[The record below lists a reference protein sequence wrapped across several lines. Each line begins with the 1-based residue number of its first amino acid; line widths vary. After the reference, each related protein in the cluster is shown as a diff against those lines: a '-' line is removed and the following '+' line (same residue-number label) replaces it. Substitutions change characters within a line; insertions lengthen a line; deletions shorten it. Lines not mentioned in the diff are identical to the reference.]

1 MLLSEKFIA
10 VHIVPTGI
18 GASIGGFVGDAVPA
32 TNLLASIA
40 EHLIVHPN
48 VVNGVAL
55 NLMSPNCYYV
65 EGFFL
70 DSFFLEKIALRP
82 VLSNK
87 IGIVLDTG
95 CKDKEA
101 LDLAVNTIDA
111 IRTNEGVQVL
121 EVLLTEKPVGGK
133 SLRTSSGAFLGTVAN
148 VEAFVKP
155 ALKLKEKGAEA
166 IALATYITAEKK
178 HLKLYFKGK
187 SPNPYGGLEAL
198 ISHTASFKTG
208 LPCAHAPLVSSKEIR
223 EFMFSGIVD
232 PRAAAEAIGPAYLGC
247 VLQGLRKA
255 PQAVSP
261 AKAEDSDLKLED
273 VKAIVCPADAM
284 GGIPMLA
291 CEKKGIPIIGVKEN
305 KTVLK
310 VSAKPLG
317 LKNAIIVDNYLEAAG
332 VLACLK
338 EGIDIKS
345 IRRPF
350 PKLHWHKK

>member
-1 MLLSEKFIA
+1 MSESFIA
-10 VHIVPTGI
+10 VHVVPTGI

-32 TNLLASIA
+32 TNLLASVA

-55 NLMSPNCYYV
+55 NLMRPNCYYV

-70 DSFFLEKIALRP
+70 DNFFLEKIALRP

-87 IGIVLDTG
+87 IGVVLDSG

-101 LDLAVNTIDA
+101 LDLAMNTIDA
-111 IRTNEGVQVL
+111 IRTNEGVRIVEIML
-121 EVLLTEKPVGGK
+121 SEKPVGGK
-133 SLRTSSGAFLGTVAN
+133 SIRTSSGAFLGTVQSP
-148 VEAFVKP
+148 EAFIKP
-155 ALKLKEKGAEA
+155 ALMLKEKGAEA
-166 IALATYITAEKK
+166 IALGTYITAEGKY
-178 HLKLYFKGK
+178 LKLYFKGK
-187 SPNPYGGLEAL
+187 CPNPYGGLEAL
-198 ISHTASFKTG
+198 ISHTASLKTS
-208 LPCAHAPLVSSKEIR
+208 LPCAHAPLVSSKEIK

-255 PQAVSP
+255 PQAVGLSN
-261 AKAEDSDLKLED
+261 SYSTDLKLED
-273 VKAIVCPADAM
+273 VKALVCPADAM

-305 KTVLK
+305 KTVLQ
-310 VSAKPLG
+310 VSAKTLG
-317 LKNAIIVDNYLEAAG
+317 LKNAIIVNNYWEAAG

-338 EGIDIKS
+338 EGIDIS
-345 IRRPF
+345 SVRRPYL
-350 PKLHWHKK
+350 KLHWHKK